1 MVAGYERQALKGEPV
16 LDNHVQCE
24 KPISGDK
31 DGTVSLGSVSHTLR
45 KSLFLEESSKQNL
58 ENTWVVKDN
67 EEGVPGLNSVELEL
81 SKEAHAYAN
90 YATSYEVFQFNCPGS
105 QTMCNQSSTIAHPN
119 EGSQPPSRHIAVSLV
134 KAEAK
139 KRWKRLF
146 IRKLDLQLDKALQ
159 NHSGHVL
166 MSAAASSSSCF
177 SPLVLEAL
185 SLKLGLELARD
196 ASLSRLVIK
205 SDCVTLV

>member
-31 DGTVSLGSVSHTLR
+31 DGTVSLG
-45 KSLFLEESSKQNL
+45 
-58 ENTWVVKDN
+58 VVKDN

-159 NHSGHVL
+159 GCL
-166 MSAAASSSSCF
+166 MTVVFGGLTWSICALPSMIFSQFFSDPSC
-177 SPLVLEAL
+177 LN
-185 SLKLGLELARD
+185 KL
-196 ASLSRLVIK
+196 I
-205 SDCVTLV
+205 